1 MKKSTIFK
9 QEDIIMPKTEKEL
22 EDLRQEF
29 NELAEKLND
38 LTEDELSCVSGGR
51 LIREADAGKFFSPPQ
66 ED

>member
-1 MKKSTIFK
+1 
-9 QEDIIMPKTEKEL
+9 MPKTEKEL